1 MEILTI
7 INVYFSVAFFVLVL
21 NALIGGYQGKEIGID
36 DVIQSAFWPVSL
48 AQLLG
53 TLIRIGVESYKEELA
68 KPKANK
74 APKKETK

>member
-7 INVYFSVAFFVLVL
+7 INVYFSIAFFVLVL
-21 NALIGGYQGKEIGID
+21 NALLGGYQGKEVGID

-68 KPKANK
+68 KPR
-74 APKKETK
+74 APKKKETK